1 MPNLSRLMRQVNGV
15 YTHAFNQRHGVVGHL
30 FQGRFKAILVDRD
43 AYLLAL
49 CRYVERNPVAAGLVG
64 AAEEWP
70 WSSYCAHVCRVA
82 TPAWL
87 DSHGLHGYLLGRPVT
102 GERDRKH
109 AAQRYAALV
118 ALVTEGDGTEAPF
131 WQTGL
136 RQQVFLGDEA
146 FVARMQALASPAQR
160 SAVDV
165 PKAQRK
171 SPCTL
176 KDCLKRFPDRADAL
190 RMAYRECGLT
200 MTALAKDLGLSV
212 SRVSRMI
219 AAADRVAQGKSNS

>member
-1 MPNLSRLMRQVNGV
+1 M
-15 YTHAFNQRHGVVGHL
+15 
-30 FQGRFKAILVDRD
+30 
-43 AYLLAL
+43 
-49 CRYVERNPVAAGLVG
+49 
-64 AAEEWP
+64 
-70 WSSYCAHVCRVA
+70 
-82 TPAWL
+82 
-87 DSHGLHGYLLGRPVT
+87 
-102 GERDRKH
+102 
-109 AAQRYAALV
+109 

-136 RQQVFLGDEA
+136 RQQVFLGDEG

-165 PKAQRK
+165 PKAQRT

-190 RMAYRECGLT
+190 RMAYRECGFT

-212 SRVSRMI
+212 SRVSRLI